1 MNFILPIILILI
13 SVNEIN
19 KSVLVL
25 RKKQKHIFLAF
36 KILLSILTPFLP
48 DKRINGIYKEY
59 NKRIEEFAIQ
69 SLWFWIFVLI
79 YNIIK
84 LWIAIVM
91 KDLF

>member
-13 SVNEIN
+13 SVSEIN

-48 DKRINGIYKEY
+48 DKRINGIHKEY
-59 NKRIEEFAIQ
+59 NKRIETYAIQ
-69 SLWFWIFVLI
+69 SLWFWIFVLT

-84 LWIAIVM
+84 LWIAILK

>member
-13 SVNEIN
+13 SASEIN

-25 RKKQKHIFLAF
+25 RKKQHHMFLAF

-48 DKRINGIYKEY
+48 TKRVNEINKEY
-59 NKRIEEFAIQ
+59 NKRIESYAIQ
-69 SLWFWIFVLI
+69 SLWFWIFVII

>member
-13 SVNEIN
+13 SVSEIN

-48 DKRINGIYKEY
+48 DKRINGIQKEY
-59 NKRIEEFAIQ
+59 NKRIETYAIQ
-69 SLWFWIFVLI
+69 SLWFWIFVLT

-84 LWIAIVM
+84 LWIAILK